1 MTPRLK
7 KVFLLLTTLFFV
19 SDLTAQK
26 IEYSRD
32 AATLAVNWVLDAAVG
47 DDFSQ
52 FLFFDAKTGKLKSS
66 FNTTEIPNSIIFSND
81 SKTLVIGE
89 RLLLEKIG
97 ADASG
102 KYSILD
108 NLLTTENF
116 LIDRKF
122 QEEINAEFLGLAIS
136 PDGKTLY
143 KLFPNFLNAYSFP
156 DLKFQP
162 EKSRALK
169 LVEGAKA
176 QNHFL
181 AVSRD
186 GSLVVESEYAGN
198 DSALIFKENGKQ
210 TAKLPLSKISEEESE
225 FPFVSGAISQNNE
238 TLLLRSTFDSNVTSQ
253 ISFWDLKKRVS
264 LGNFTHLLLEENS
277 EKEFFMLDA
286 AAISPDG
293 KKAAISFKTFDE
305 KSFPVSVVAV
315 FDIASKKSVDVRVKS
330 ENGLRFA
337 ESIAFSPDSK
347 QIATLST
354 ALIPGSISAKIQ
366 IWDAETGKLIRDFQ

>member
-1 MTPRLK
+1 MTP
-7 KVFLLLTTLFFV
+7 FLRKIFFLFTISFFV
-19 SDLTAQK
+19 SDLAAQK

-32 AATLAVNWVLDAAVG
+32 ASTLAVSWVIDAAVG
-47 DDFSQ
+47 EDFSQ
-52 FLFFDAKTGKLKSS
+52 FLFYDAKTGKLKSS
-66 FNTTEIPNSIIFSND
+66 FNTTEMPNAMIFSGD

-97 ADASG
+97 VDQSG

-116 LIDRKF
+116 LVDRKF
-122 QEEINAEFLGLAIS
+122 QEEINAEFLGFALS

-156 DLKFQP
+156 ELKFQP

-169 LVEGAKA
+169 LVEGAKT

-186 GSLVVESEYAGN
+186 GSLVVESEYSGN
-198 DSALIFKENGKQ
+198 SSALVIKENGRQ
-210 TAKLPLSKISEEESE
+210 TAKLPLSEINAEEEE
-225 FPFVSGAISQNNE
+225 FPFVSGIISQNSE
-238 TLLLRSTFDSNVTSQ
+238 TLLLRSTFNSNVTSQ
-253 ISFWDLKKRVS
+253 LAFWDLKKRAS
-264 LGNFTHLLLEENS
+264 LGKFSHPLLEVGSDED
-277 EKEFFMLDA
+277 FFMLDS

-293 KKAAISFKTFDE
+293 KKAAVSFKTFDE
-305 KSFPVSVVAV
+305 KSNPVSVVAV
-315 FDIASKKSVDVRVKS
+315 YDIASKTSIDVRVKS

-337 ESIAFSPDSK
+337 QAVAFSPDSK

-354 ALIPGSISAKIQ
+354 VLVPGSLAAKIQ
-366 IWDAETGKLIRDFQ
+366 VWDAQTGKSVRDF